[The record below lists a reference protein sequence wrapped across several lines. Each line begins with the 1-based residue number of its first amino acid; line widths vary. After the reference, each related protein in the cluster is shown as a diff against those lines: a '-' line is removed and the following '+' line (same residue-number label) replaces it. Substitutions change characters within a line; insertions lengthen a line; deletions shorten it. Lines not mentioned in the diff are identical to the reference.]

1 VEIRPIVSALL
12 RNKTGAVLI
21 ALQIAVTLAVVVNAA
36 HIIKQRLDLMSRPTG
51 IDVENIFQVQSI
63 DFTGAVSFQERV
75 RQDLE
80 LLRGLPGAVSA
91 TAIGSIPLSGG
102 GNVTTYS
109 TTPESDAQTPSA
121 NYFQLDEHGLETLGV
136 NLIAGRNF
144 RKEEVEY
151 RDPNSSDFVDVVII
165 TQAFADRLFPDGDA
179 LGATLYDGL
188 GSPATI
194 IGIIEHMH
202 GSWVDSDRIGEV
214 VLQPEISEG
223 NFVRYAVRAE
233 AGRRDELMSVVER
246 KLADLDPERV
256 VRGIRS
262 LEEIASVSY
271 RGDRMMATLL
281 SAVIVLL
288 ISVTA
293 LGIVGLASFSVKSRT
308 KQIGTRRAIG
318 ATRPDIIR
326 YFMVENWLITT
337 GGVALGSVLALAF
350 NVWLVRTFE
359 LPKLEVVYIPLGIV
373 MLWVLGLIAV
383 LGPARRAASIAPAI
397 ATRTV

>member
-1 VEIRPIVSALL
+1 
-12 RNKTGAVLI
+12 
-21 ALQIAVTLAVVVNAA
+21 
-36 HIIKQRLDLMSRPTG
+36 
-51 IDVENIFQVQSI
+51 
-63 DFTGAVSFQERV
+63 
-75 RQDLE
+75 
-80 LLRGLPGAVSA
+80 
-91 TAIGSIPLSGG
+91 
-102 GNVTTYS
+102 
-109 TTPESDAQTPSA
+109 
-121 NYFQLDEHGLETLGV
+121 
-136 NLIAGRNF
+136 
-144 RKEEVEY
+144 
-151 RDPNSSDFVDVVII
+151 
-165 TQAFADRLFPDGDA
+165 
-179 LGATLYDGL
+179 
-188 GSPATI
+188 
-194 IGIIEHMH
+194 
-202 GSWVDSDRIGEV
+202 
-214 VLQPEISEG
+214 
-223 NFVRYAVRAE
+223 
-233 AGRRDELMSVVER
+233 MSVVER

-318 ATRPDIIR
+318 ATRSDIIR

-373 MLWVLGLIAV
+373 TLWVLGLIAV